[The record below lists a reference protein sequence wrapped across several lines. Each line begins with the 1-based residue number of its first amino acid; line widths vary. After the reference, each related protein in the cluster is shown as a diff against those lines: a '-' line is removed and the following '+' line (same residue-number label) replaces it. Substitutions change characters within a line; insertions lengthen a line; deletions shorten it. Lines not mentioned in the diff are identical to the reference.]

1 MEKKVANST
10 KKTQGYTLIELIS
23 VLAIMAILG
32 TMLMSMLDIGVNLY
46 RTADTA
52 MENQNNAR
60 IAIAYISVKIRQHDV
75 ATNIST
81 GNGISV
87 VNNVLNIN
95 DSNSPENPFRIYFD
109 INTKTLRQQSG
120 NPAVDLE
127 IIDLSSFTIC
137 YKDNNPNIIEFIA
150 QDGLVELTQDIYLRS
165 SS

>member
-1 MEKKVANST
+1 MEFGK
-10 KKTQGYTLIELIS
+10 Y
-23 VLAIMAILG
+23 
-32 TMLMSMLDIGVNLY
+32 Y
-46 RTADTA
+46 
-52 MENQNNAR
+52 
-60 IAIAYISVKIRQHDV
+60 
-75 ATNIST
+75 
-81 GNGISV
+81 
-87 VNNVLNIN
+87 
-95 DSNSPENPFRIYFD
+95 D